1 MAKAPGPAG
10 ILPGFLAAKSRVF
23 DPAGL
28 DCADVVPEPE
38 SSDYC
43 AHILTLG
50 GRSAVFR
57 AAKTT
62 PTKAG
67 HFVTLWLRS
76 AAGPIRPFDADDGVE
91 QFIVSVTDGERHGLF
106 VFPAPELAARGVMS
120 VDGKGGKRAIRV
132 YAPWVQTSSAQAAR
146 TQAWQLRHFLHV
158 DPVPVDLVLAKELFA
173 A

>member
-1 MAKAPGPAG
+1 MATDPGPAG
-10 ILPGFLAAKSRVF
+10 ILPGFPAAKTRVF

-38 SSDYC
+38 SSGYC
-43 AHILTLG
+43 AHTLSLG
-50 GRSAVFR
+50 GRSAAFR
-57 AAKTT
+57 VAKTT

-76 AAGPIRPFDADDGVE
+76 AAGPIRPFDAADGVA
-91 QFIVSVTDGERHGLF
+91 QFIVAVTDGDRQGLF
-106 VFPAPELAARGVMS
+106 VFPAAELAARGVMS

-132 YAPWVQTSSAQAAR
+132 YAPWVQTTSAQAAR
-146 TQAWQLRHFLHV
+146 TQGWQARHFL
-158 DPVPVDLVLAKELFA
+158 PTAPAPVDLVRARELFA